1 MIFFALN
8 GDHEILVVPEIREGY
23 SLIRDVFDRYGV
35 SERDVFL
42 TGFDESCWGEIALSK
57 FDGDGVERA
66 GR

>member
-8 GDHEILVVPEIREGY
+8 GDHEIFVVPEIGKGY

-42 TGFDESCWGEIALSK
+42 TGFDESC
-57 FDGDGVERA
+57 
-66 GR
+66 